1 MRRRWESPG
10 AEVRVLCEKQAVHL
24 EHNKEGSKVGSSEN
38 HGAPFKTLPDCVAY
52 TVLTDAVKQKWVE
65 NHPARYRDVVSRV
78 LVQ

>member
-1 MRRRWESPG
+1 M
-10 AEVRVLCEKQAVHL
+10 RVLCK
-24 EHNKEGSKVGSSEN
+24 KTSSPP
-38 HGAPFKTLPDCVAY
+38 GAQQGGQQGGVVRESQKPFKTLPDCVAH